1 MEQYVQTAP
10 ANTESNL
17 FELQIDHEISSHLR
31 ETAKW
36 AKFLS
41 IVGFVF
47 IGLMLIFLLFAG
59 SMLSAY
65 SYSSPIGA
73 AFGSGSGGM
82 VQIVLLV
89 VMIALYF
96 FPCLFM
102 YNFSTRMLRS
112 LRNNDQ
118 YTLVS
123 SFRQLKLCY
132 KFIGILTLIVLSIY
146 VLIILGS
153 ILVALTR

>member
-10 ANTESNL
+10 ASNESNL
-17 FELQIDHEISSHLR
+17 FELHVDHEVSSHLR

-47 IGLMLIFLLFAG
+47 IGILLLFVLFAG
-59 SMLSAY
+59 TMISSY

-73 AFGSGSGGM
+73 ALGSRGGT
-82 VQIVLLV
+82 QIVLLLA
-89 VMIALYF
+89 MLALYF

-102 YNFSTRMLRS
+102 FQFANKMLRA

-118 YTLVS
+118 YTLVA

-132 KFIGILTLIVLSIY
+132 KYVGILTLVVLSIY
-146 VLIILGS
+146 VLILVWAILMA
-153 ILVALTR
+153 IAR